1 MPLSRTGIIH
11 QIIVNFPRC
20 VRVFTIHSCRNAIV
34 YPRTA
39 RLREPPPV
47 QLQTC
52 MYPYNVLDFAGDVV
66 EAPLFEAETSAA
78 VFESTCGTFSGVF
91 SL

>member
-1 MPLSRTGIIH
+1 VPLSRTGIIH
-11 QIIVNFPRC
+11 QIIVKVPRL
-20 VRVFTIHSCRNAIV
+20 VRVFTNRQCRNAIV

-47 QLQTC
+47 QLHTC
-52 MYPYNVLDFAGDVV
+52 MQSHNVLDFGGDVV
-66 EAPLFEAETSAA
+66 EAPFAFEAEFSGD
-78 VFESTCGTFSGVF
+78 FESTRDALSGVF